1 MTTPNLALP
10 YLAAAQAQKHVTV
23 NEALDH
29 LDGLVQLSVVSATQT
44 APPAT
49 PAEGDRYIVAA
60 SATGAWAGWDGSVA
74 YFSGGAWLRMIPGT
88 GWLAWDQAAG
98 GIVTYDANT
107 GWSALPT
114 GGSAGGPVTYN
125 PFAKRVEIPLAS
137 VFPTVKSTP
146 GAVGAMVDDPV
157 NGLTLAST
165 SGTEIARYIR
175 TKALPANWDVVEFET
190 ETDHAATTWRSN
202 GFVVMG
208 AAGTFATIA
217 VGSNGTGASV
227 IRMLKWDATGHYLAG
242 LAPDVA
248 WEGWSAFFRL
258 IHRGTKILVYHSY
271 DGQAWAYTGTID
283 ETVDLGGSALF
294 IGPSVNKTNTTY
306 VTYYADADIVPQF
319 AGFVGA
325 GGNAPV
331 LADMK
336 LAQAPSGA
344 AIGAH
349 VVEELI
355 SGLTGAS
362 ATSAITIPDRAIV
375 LAVSTRTVTAI
386 TGVASYDCGV
396 AGTPNKF
403 GGSLGIAAGST
414 NVGVIGPQAFYAPTP
429 IVLTA
434 NGGNFTGG
442 AVRIAIQYLQPSA
455 PTS

>member
-29 LDGLVQLSVVSATQT
+29 LDGVVQLSVISSSLT
-44 APPAT
+44 APP
-49 PAEGDRYIVAA
+49 PSPVEGERYIVAA
-60 SATGAWAGWDGSVA
+60 SATGAWASWDGSVA
-74 YFSGGAWLRMIPGT
+74 HYSGGAWLRLIPQT
-88 GWLAWDQAAG
+88 GWIAWDQAVG
-98 GIVTYDANT
+98 GIKTYDATT
-107 GWSALPT
+107 GWSALT
-114 GGSAGGPVTYN
+114 INKGPVTYN
-125 PFAKRVEIPLAS
+125 PFQNRVEIPLAS

-146 GAVGAMVDDPV
+146 GAAGTITDDPV

-175 TKALPANWDVVEFET
+175 TKALSASWDVVEFAT

-242 LAPDVA
+242 LAPDVV

-283 ETVDLGGSALF
+283 ETLDLGGPALF

-325 GGNAPV
+325 GGGNAPV
-331 LADMK
+331 LADTI
-336 LAQAPSGA
+336 LAKAPSGA

-362 ATSAITIPDRAIV
+362 ATSAIAIPDRAIV
-375 LAVSTRTVTAI
+375 LAVSARTVTAI
-386 TGVASYDCGV
+386 SGAASYDCGIV
-396 AGTPNKF
+396 GTPNKF
-403 GGSLGIAAGST
+403 GGALGIVAGST

-434 NGGNFTGG
+434 NGGNFIGG
-442 AVRIAIQYLQPSA
+442 EVRISIQYLLPSA
-455 PTS
+455 PQS

>member
-1 MTTPNLALP
+1 MTNTPNLALP

-29 LDGLVQLSVVSATQT
+29 LDGIVQLSVISSTLTV
-44 APPAT
+44 PPANPT
-49 PAEGDRYIVAA
+49 EGDRYIVATG
-60 SATGAWAGWDGSVA
+60 ATGAWAGWDGSVA
-74 YFSGGAWLRMIPGT
+74 HFSSGAWLRLIPLT

-98 GIVTYDANT
+98 GIKTYDASI
-107 GWSALPT
+107 GWAAL
-114 GGSAGGPVTYN
+114 SINNGPVTYN
-125 PFAKRVEIPLAS
+125 PFQKRVEVPLAS
-137 VFPTVKSTP
+137 IFPTVKSTP
-146 GAVGAMVDDPV
+146 GAVGTMVDDPV

-175 TKALPANWDVVEFET
+175 TKALPASWDVVEFAT

-283 ETVDLGGSALF
+283 ETVDLGGPALF

-331 LADMK
+331 LEDMK

-386 TGVASYDCGV
+386 SGAASYDCGI

-414 NVGVIGPQAFYAPTP
+414 NVGVIGPQAFYAPTQ

-434 NGGNFTGG
+434 TGGSFTGG
-442 AVRIAIQYLQPSA
+442 AVRIAIQYLLPSA

>member
-29 LDGLVQLSVVSATQT
+29 LDGIVQLSVISSTLT
-44 APPAT
+44 APPASPT
-49 PAEGDRYIVAA
+49 EGNRYIVAA

-74 YFSGGAWLRMIPGT
+74 HFSGGAWLRLIPLS
-88 GWLAWDQAAG
+88 GWLAWDQAVG
-98 GIVTYDANT
+98 GIKTYDASI
-107 GWSALPT
+107 GWAAL
-114 GGSAGGPVTYN
+114 SIDSGPVTYN
-125 PFAKRVEIPLAS
+125 PFQNRVEIPLAS
-137 VFPTVKSTP
+137 VFPTAKSTP
-146 GAVGAMVDDPV
+146 GAMGAITDDPV

-175 TKALPANWDVVEFET
+175 TKALPASWDVVEFAT

-242 LAPDVA
+242 LAPDVV

-271 DGQAWAYTGTID
+271 DGQAWAYTGSID
-283 ETVDLGGSALF
+283 ETLDLGGPAIF

-325 GGNAPV
+325 GGGNAPV
-331 LADMK
+331 LADTI
-336 LAQAPSGA
+336 LAKAPSGA

-349 VVEELI
+349 VVEELLT
-355 SGLTGAS
+355 GLTGAS
-362 ATSAITIPDRAIV
+362 FTSTTTIPDRAIV
-375 LAVSTRTVTAI
+375 LAVSTRTVAAI
-386 TGVASYDCGV
+386 TGATSYDCGIV
-396 AGTPNKF
+396 GTPNKF
-403 GGSLGIAAGST
+403 GGALGIAAGST
-414 NVGVIGPQAFYAPTP
+414 NVGVIGPQAFYAATP
-429 IVLTA
+429 IVLTT

-442 AVRIAIQYLQPSA
+442 AVRVAIQYLLPRA
-455 PTS
+455 PQS